1 MSDTNGSPVTRA
13 ELAAHIK
20 GIDQQ
25 FKDVADDIS
34 EIKFGIHGISEAMR
48 RAGADSFLGGRG
60 RKLDRRGRG
69 GVYRSGCRGCR
80 DVHPLMRWSYAVW
93 GGWLVVFLLLELPGN
108 QRWVPWVTLSETVW
122 ALEARGW
129 PLKAL
134 VLGLTVGLVVHFVF
148 QTNLVKAEAVSVVV
162 ALAAHL
168 INKHWP

>member
-1 MSDTNGSPVTRA
+1 
-13 ELAAHIK
+13 
-20 GIDQQ
+20 
-25 FKDVADDIS
+25 
-34 EIKFGIHGISEAMR
+34 
-48 RAGADSFLGGRG
+48 
-60 RKLDRRGRG
+60 
-69 GVYRSGCRGCR
+69 
-80 DVHPLMRWSYAVW
+80 MRWSYAVW

>member
-1 MSDTNGSPVTRA
+1 
-13 ELAAHIK
+13 
-20 GIDQQ
+20 
-25 FKDVADDIS
+25 
-34 EIKFGIHGISEAMR
+34 
-48 RAGADSFLGGRG
+48 
-60 RKLDRRGRG
+60 
-69 GVYRSGCRGCR
+69 
-80 DVHPLMRWSYAVW
+80 MRWSYAVW

-148 QTNLVKAEAVSVVV
+148 QTNLVKAEAVCVVV

>member
-60 RKLDRRGRG
+60 RKLIDG
-69 GVYRSGCRGCR
+69 
-80 DVHPLMRWSYAVW
+80 
-93 GGWLVVFLLLELPGN
+93 
-108 QRWVPWVTLSETVW
+108 
-122 ALEARGW
+122 
-129 PLKAL
+129 
-134 VLGLTVGLVVHFVF
+134 
-148 QTNLVKAEAVSVVV
+148 VVV
-162 ALAAHL
+162 ASIAAVVAVAVTFIH
-168 INKHWP
+168 